1 MTTETPTADSL
12 PTAIST
18 EEWAIRRE
26 LAVAYRMFA
35 HWGWD
40 DLIYTHLSAR
50 VPGPEEHF
58 LLNPFDLGFDE
69 VTASNL
75 VKVDREG
82 ETVLP
87 TAHSTNPAGFVI
99 HSAVHLGRP
108 DAHCVLHLHTPDG
121 QAVSSMAEG
130 LLPICQTSMFV
141 LGFGVGHH
149 DYEGPATDLDERAR
163 LVRDLGDNGVMLLR
177 NHGTLAVGSS
187 IGEAFTRMYFL
198 ERACQIQTRVAASSE
213 LNEPPRKMIDATA
226 AIGAGALTAANVNLA
241 WPMIVR
247 RALRLF
253 PDLVG

>member
-1 MTTETPTADSL
+1 MTNT
-12 PTAIST
+12 ISP
-18 EEWAIRRE
+18 EEWEVRRE

-50 VPGPEEHF
+50 VPGGENHF
-58 LLNPFDLGFDE
+58 LLNPFELGFDE

-75 VKVDREG
+75 VKVDEEG
-82 ETVLP
+82 VAVLP
-87 TAHSTNPAGFVI
+87 TEHTTNPAGFVI
-99 HSAVHLGRP
+99 HSAVHLGRD

-121 QAVSSMAEG
+121 QAVSAHAEG

-141 LGFGVGHH
+141 NGFGIGYH

-163 LVRDLGDNGVMLLR
+163 LVRDLGDNGVLMLR

-187 IGEAFTRMYFL
+187 VGEAFTRMYFL
-198 ERACQIQTRVAASSE
+198 ERACSIQVRAGASGMK
-213 LNEPPRKMIDATA
+213 LNEPPLGMVDSTA
-226 AIGAGALTAANVNLA
+226 AVGAGALTTANVMLA

-247 RALRLF
+247 RAHRLF
-253 PDLVG
+253 PDLLD